1 MAVGS
6 VKFDKVI
13 GLYHATGGLYG
24 GYISGLKSNFN
35 VDLDFK
41 ARAKGLLL
49 YN

>member
-24 GYISGLKSNFN
+24 GYISGLKQNF
-35 VDLDFK
+35 DIDDDFR

-49 YN
+49 